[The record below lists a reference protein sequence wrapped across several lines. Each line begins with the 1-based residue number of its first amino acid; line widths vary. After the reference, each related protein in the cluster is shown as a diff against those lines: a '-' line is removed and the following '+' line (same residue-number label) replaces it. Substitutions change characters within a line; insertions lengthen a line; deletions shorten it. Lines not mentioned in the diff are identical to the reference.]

1 MVIKVK
7 DIIIIG
13 AGGLGREV
21 TWLIERINQ
30 KQSEKWKILG
40 FVDDGVEKGVL
51 VQGFRL
57 LGDVDYLQ
65 SIDTPT
71 DVVCAIGNVGIR
83 HRIIEKISKNKS
95 LKFPNLIDPDV
106 IFSDSVNI
114 GQGNI
119 ICAGTILSVNVRIE
133 DFCLIDWNCTVGHEA
148 EINSFVTLYP
158 SVNVSGNT
166 MIKSVTEIGTGSH
179 IIQGKAIGSR
189 SIIGAGSVVIR
200 DIPDHCTAVGNPAK
214 PIKFVKDEACE
225 G

>member
-30 KQSEKWKILG
+30 KQGEKWKILG
-40 FVDDGVEKGVL
+40 FVDDGIEKGIL
-51 VQGFRL
+51 VQDCQV
-57 LGDVDYLQ
+57 LGEVDYLQ
-65 SIDTPT
+65 SVSTPT
-71 DVVCAIGNVGIR
+71 DVVCAIGNAGIR

-95 LKFPNLIDPDV
+95 LNFPNLIDPDV
-106 IFSDSVNI
+106 IYSDSFNI

-119 ICAGTILSVNVRIE
+119 ICAGAILSVNVRIE

-148 EINSFVTLYP
+148 EIKSFVTLYP

-166 MIKSVTEIGTGSH
+166 IIKGVTEIGTGSH
-179 IIQGKAIGSR
+179 IIQGKVIGSH

-200 DIPDHCTAVGNPAK
+200 DIPDYCTAVGNPAK

-225 G
+225 S

>member
-1 MVIKVK
+1 MVIEVK
-7 DIIIIG
+7 DIIIVG

-40 FVDDGVEKGVL
+40 FVDDGIEKDTV
-51 VQGFRL
+51 VQGYSV
-57 LGDVDYLQ
+57 LGDVNYLL
-65 SIDTPT
+65 SVSTPT
-71 DVVCAIGNVGIR
+71 DVVCAIGNAGIR
-83 HRIIEKISKNKS
+83 HRIIEKISKNGS
-95 LKFPNLIDPDV
+95 LNFPNLMDPDV
-106 IFSDSVNI
+106 IYPDSVHI

-119 ICAGTILSVNVRIE
+119 ICAGTILSVNVKIE

-158 SVNVSGNT
+158 SVNVSGST
-166 MIKSVTEIGTGSH
+166 IIKDVTEIGTGSH
-179 IIQGKAIGSR
+179 IIQGKVIGGH

-200 DIPDHCTAVGNPAK
+200 DIPDYCTAVGNPAR

-225 G
+225 N